1 MSLFGFRRRYLR
13 DIPRIGR
20 IIAVA
25 SRHGF
30 GYLVEE
36 MGLQRFFSLGMRTV
50 TFQKSPSLAHLRR
63 IGAPERLRMMFEDL
77 GPTFIKL
84 GQVLA
89 CRPDMLPLE
98 YSREF
103 LKLTD
108 SVSAFP
114 SAEAKKIIEE
124 DLKAPINALFNS
136 FDDIP
141 VAAASIAQVHRAT
154 LLDGSEV
161 MVKIQRPNIYRIIER
176 DISIM
181 RWLAQLIETQVPEL
195 RPYNVP
201 GIVEEFAR
209 TIKRELDFFIEA
221 SNAVQ
226 LRKNFEHS
234 TVLHVPRVYSEISGK
249 RVLVLEEVKG
259 IRIDDIERLD
269 KEGYNRKNIA
279 QKGGAAFFKMVLQ
292 DGFFHADPHPGN
304 MFVLSDGRL
313 GLVDFGIMG
322 RVTEENRAHF
332 ATIFLALADHDYDEL
347 VRQYVDMGF
356 LSEESVNV
364 EIFQQEMK
372 EDLVEFLEPYYIMQA
387 KQIDFSAY
395 IDRITRILL
404 RHRLKLPSNMY
415 LMDKALITLEGILKQ
430 IDPEFNYFESAK
442 PYVADLLRRRRNP
455 FRTFITAKK
464 DMAELIDVVALLP
477 KQLRTAFRKITRGEM
492 RVNIHIEELSHL
504 IRDIDRSSNR
514 LAFSVITAAIIIAS
528 SIIIHSAQG
537 PLLFGLPMFGLIGYV
552 LAAVLGLWILIGI
565 LRSGQL

>member
-1 MSLFGFRRRYLR
+1 MSLFGFRKRHIR

-30 GYLVEE
+30 DHLVEQ
-36 MGLQRFFSLGMRTV
+36 MGLERFISLGKRVV
-50 TFQKSPSLAHLRR
+50 TFRKSPSLTQLHRT
-63 IGAPERLRMMFEDL
+63 GAPERLRKMFEDL

-108 SVSAFP
+108 SVAPFS
-114 SAEAKKIIEE
+114 SREALDVIEA
-124 DLKAPINALFNS
+124 DLKAPVSVLFKS
-136 FDDIP
+136 FDENP

-154 LLDGSEV
+154 LHDGSEV
-161 MVKIQRPNIYRIIER
+161 MVKVQRPNITRTIER

-181 RWLAQLIETQVPEL
+181 RWFAQLIETRIPEM

-201 GIVEEFAR
+201 GIVDEFAR

-226 LRKNFEHS
+226 LRNNFEHS
-234 TVLHVPRVYSEISGK
+234 AVLYIPRVYREISGK
-249 RVLVLEEVKG
+249 RVLVLERVQG

-269 KEGYNRKNIA
+269 REGYNRKDIA

-292 DGFFHADPHPGN
+292 DGLFHADPHPGN

-313 GLVDFGIMG
+313 GLVDFGIIG
-322 RVTEENRAHF
+322 RVTEENKEHF
-332 ATIFLALADHDYDEL
+332 AAIFLALANRDYDEL
-347 VRQYVDMGF
+347 VRQYMDLGL
-356 LSEESVNV
+356 LSEESVDV
-364 EIFQQEMK
+364 ELFQHEMK

-387 KQIDFSAY
+387 KQIDFGAH

-404 RHRLKLPSNMY
+404 RHRLRLPSNLY

-430 IDPEFNYFESAK
+430 VDPEFNYFESAK
-442 PYVADLLRRRRNP
+442 PYVADLVRQKRNP
-455 FRTFITAKK
+455 FHTFAGAKK
-464 DMAELIDVVALLP
+464 DISEIIGALALLP
-477 KQLRTAFRKITRGEM
+477 KQLKTTFRKITRGEV
-492 RVNIHIEELSHL
+492 RVSIHHEELHHL

-528 SIIIHSAQG
+528 SIIIHAAQG
-537 PLLFGLPMFGLIGYV
+537 PTLFGLPVFGLIGYV
-552 LAAVLGLWILIGI
+552 IAAVLGLWILIGI